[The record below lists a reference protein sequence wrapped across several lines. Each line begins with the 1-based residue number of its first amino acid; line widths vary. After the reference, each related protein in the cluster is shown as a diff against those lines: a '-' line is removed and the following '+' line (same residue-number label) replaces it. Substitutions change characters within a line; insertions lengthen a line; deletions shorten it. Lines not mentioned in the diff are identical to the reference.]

1 MLESKGQ
8 PKFKKILGFV
18 GKWLKRLLVFL
29 VVAFGLAGLV
39 GLGYVYNTLQSVP
52 TVDVTKFEIKGNSNM
67 YASDGSLIWSD
78 TERRR
83 DYIQYKDIPQDY
95 VNLLTAVED
104 NDYFEHGGFSIKGT
118 LNAFWSVVK
127 EKVFKSGNSRGGST
141 LTQQLIKNQVFSQDV
156 KDRTVT
162 RKIKE
167 IWLSMQLESNY

>member
-1 MLESKGQ
+1 MLQSKGQ
-8 PKFKKILGFV
+8 PKFKKILGFI

-67 YASDGSLIWSD
+67 YASDGS
-78 TERRR
+78 
-83 DYIQYKDIPQDY
+83 
-95 VNLLTAVED
+95 
-104 NDYFEHGGFSIKGT
+104 KGT

-167 IWLSMQLESNY
+167 IWLSMQLESNYSKEQIFEWYVNSIELGERSFGANTSSLT